1 MLLSKV
7 RINLLQFRTLRISLR
22 GKKEVH
28 EEVKSMANPI
38 FLFQM
43 QSNPSKAF
51 SRFKYYLGIQENVKE
66 KDFKKKLG

>member
-1 MLLSKV
+1 M
-7 RINLLQFRTLRISLR
+7 RINLR

-28 EEVKSMANPI
+28 EEVKSIANPI

-51 SRFKYYLGIQENVKE
+51 SRFKYYLGIQENAKE
-66 KDFKKKLG
+66 KDF